1 MARRKKTTHMLLIEA
16 QNNRDIQEIMLSEF
30 ERFGT
35 EKAAADMLN
44 ITQQTFNQW
53 KFRLGI
59 EEEIEQIRQERR
71 GGQAP
76 TSDEQ
81 DGEQ

>member
-44 ITQQTFNQW
+44 ITQQT
-53 KFRLGI
+53 K
-59 EEEIEQIRQERR
+59 
-71 GGQAP
+71 GQKLSP
-76 TSDEQ
+76 CIIVM
-81 DGEQ
+81 GEVVGLRPYLQP

>member
-30 ERFGT
+30 RRFGT

-59 EEEIEQIRQERR
+59 EEDIEQIRRECR
-71 GGQAP
+71 GGQSSTP
-76 TSDEQ
+76 DDE
-81 DGEQ
+81 DDD